1 MTGTEELIRH
11 ALQEKLAITLVI
23 NKMDRLILELR
34 LPPTEAYYKI
44 KHTIEEVNTA
54 ISAINPDPVLRVSPE
69 NGNVAF
75 ASTQMG
81 WCFTLR
87 SFAQLYSDT
96 FGLCFLSPSPLPS
109 PFSLWFLLLLTAV
122 SVLFKPLHANS
133 FSSRTLVDIPLYPG
147 PIDVEEFAPRLWGNV
162 YFDEDTRKFTRTPDS
177 MDTPRSFVHFVLE
190 PLYKLYTQVCLLP
203 RPLLYTTSSLSCFSL
218 WMIVIV

>member
-1 MTGTEELIRH
+1 MAGTEELIRH

-34 LPPTEAYYKI
+34 LPPTEAFYKI

-54 ISAINPDPVLRVSPE
+54 ISFVAFPFSPFPLVVQGPSDLSAEYFGSTFACSAINPDPALRVSPE

-96 FGLCFLSPSPLPS
+96 FGQSSTSDALS
-109 PFSLWFLLLLTAV
+109 
-122 SVLFKPLHANS
+122 
-133 FSSRTLVDIPLYPG
+133 
-147 PIDVEEFAPRLWGNV
+147 DVTFNV
-162 YFDEDTRKFTRTPDS
+162 
-177 MDTPRSFVHFVLE
+177 
-190 PLYKLYTQVCLLP
+190 
-203 RPLLYTTSSLSCFSL
+203 
-218 WMIVIV
+218 